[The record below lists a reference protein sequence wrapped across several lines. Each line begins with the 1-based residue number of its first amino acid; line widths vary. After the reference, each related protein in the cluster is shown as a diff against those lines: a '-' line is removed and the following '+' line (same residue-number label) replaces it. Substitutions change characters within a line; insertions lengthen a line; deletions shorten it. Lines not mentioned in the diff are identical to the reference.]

1 MSHKDI
7 IKSILSDDFS
17 FKETNVYEIF
27 KTLRPFLEDEDV
39 DELMI
44 NGTRS
49 VFIEINGK
57 LKHLDIKIS
66 QDELV
71 KFLDFVS
78 RYSSRKIDFSNPIFD
93 GKLSCGSRVSIVIEP
108 VSQNGTIINIRKHKK
123 LINNIGKL
131 VAVDMLSIDMYKIF
145 EDALL
150 DKKNIIISGG
160 TSSGKTTLMNAL
172 LNSLSETKYKY
183 DRIVIIEDTKE
194 LNIDLEHAI
203 SLQARLA
210 FQGIDSLKGE
220 INMGDLVKASLRLR
234 PDRLIIGE
242 VRASEAYYL
251 LHALNTGHK
260 GSISSIH
267 ANSARDALRRL
278 ETLSILDHSNLNINI
293 VRTWISSNI
302 DMVVHLE
309 KENGKRRVVEIFNME
324 GLEPNS
330 YILRKVV

>member
-7 IKSILSDDFS
+7 VESILKNNIS

-27 KTLRPFLEDEDV
+27 KSLRPYLEDEDV
-39 DELMI
+39 DEIMI
-44 NGTRS
+44 NGIKT
-49 VFIEINGK
+49 VFIEKDGVLIP
-57 LKHLDIKIS
+57 LDIKIS
-66 QDELV
+66 QDELI
-71 KFLDFVS
+71 KFLDYVS

-93 GKLSCGSRVSIVIEP
+93 GKLSCGSRVSVVIEP
-108 VSQNGTIINIRKHKK
+108 ISQNGTIISIRKHKS

-131 VAVDMLSIDMYKIF
+131 VATDMLSISMYKIF

-150 DKKNIIISGG
+150 EKKNIIISGG
-160 TSSGKTTLMNAL
+160 TSSGKTTLINAL
-172 LNSLSETKYKY
+172 LNALADTKYKY
-183 DRIVIIEDTKE
+183 ERVIVIEDTKE
-194 LNIDLEHAI
+194 LNINLAHCI

-210 FQGIDSLKGE
+210 FQNIDSNKGE

-242 VRASEAYYL
+242 VRGSEAYYL

-267 ANSARDALRRL
+267 ANSSRDALRRL

-309 KENGKRRVVEIFNME
+309 KLDGKRRVVEIYNME
-324 GLEPNS
+324 GVEPNS